1 MSQTDLY
8 MIKYRLHGVPK
19 SFIIRAKLMNNAE
32 AWQWASC
39 DAGLTPIPKPGR
51 PPLKRFSKPM
61 AERFGVPT
69 CNGTNRRRCVGT
81 RIWRYEKPAPPI
93 CPRAA
98 QREKRRTCVPCA
110 KLCRPGDLQCV
121 STSFNTPPRNNWRL
135 FW

>member
-19 SFIIRAKLMNNAE
+19 SFIIRAKLMNNAD

-61 AERFGVPT
+61 AERFGVT
-69 CNGTNRRRCVGT
+69 EVQWHESKAVC
-81 RIWRYEKPAPPI
+81 WDE
-93 CPRAA
+93 
-98 QREKRRTCVPCA
+98 
-110 KLCRPGDLQCV
+110 DLAI
-121 STSFNTPPRNNWRL
+121 
-135 FW
+135 